1 MANFMG
7 FFLND
12 YFVANGISLRKRI
25 SDLFDELEK
34 NPELAQ
40 VFIRNPVLVLQS
52 KVLPEFEVMGED
64 EIDAANQLLY
74 SVLSN
79 DKFMNWT
86 QEYGAKLINQYNKTG
101 KLPDK
106 KKILRA
112 FAKGIIE
119 YGDERILGDLLDM
132 PQNFNGSEGLVEHW
146 WFYYHIVLA
155 IEFFYIFVYDYIIV
169 GANRISLLDEKQQ
182 IVTISPKELKSLA
195 EQMIKYSKK
204 MRETKQAAET

>member
-1 MANFMG
+1 MV

-12 YFVANGISLRKRI
+12 YLVANGISLRKRI

-40 VFIRNPVLVLQS
+40 VFVRNPVLVLQS
-52 KVLPEFEVMGED
+52 KVLPEFTVMDED
-64 EIDAANQLLY
+64 AIDAANQLLY

-79 DKFMNWT
+79 DKFMKWT
-86 QEYGAKLINQYNKTG
+86 QDYGAKLIDQYNKTG

-106 KKILRA
+106 KKILHA
-112 FAKGIIE
+112 FAKGIVE
-119 YGDERILGDLLDM
+119 YGDPRILSDLLEI
-132 PQNFNGSEGLVEHW
+132 PQTQIESESGLVEHW
-146 WFYYHIVLA
+146 WLYYHIIVF
-155 IEFFYIFVYDYIIV
+155 IEFFYIFNYDYIIV
-169 GANRISLLDEKQQ
+169 GPDRISLLDEKQQ

-204 MRETKQAAET
+204 MRKTESNNEE